1 MELPQVADSFA
12 VSAEEAEKITLM
24 LEKQFAARFTE
35 QDKGALIEEMAD
47 IGKVN
52 DPLWLRLETGELTGV
67 GESDAVFITNT
78 MYFLTRDRFRQ
89 SHEYGPV

>member
-35 QDKGALIEEMAD
+35 QDKGALIEEMPD
-47 IGKVN
+47 IWESERPIVV
-52 DPLWLRLETGELTGV
+52 EIGELTGV

-89 SHEYGPV
+89 SYEYGPV

>member
-47 IGKVN
+47 MGKCERPIVVKIGDWRAYGSGRK
-52 DPLWLRLETGELTGV
+52 RR
-67 GESDAVFITNT
+67 S
-78 MYFLTRDRFRQ
+78 
-89 SHEYGPV
+89 SHH